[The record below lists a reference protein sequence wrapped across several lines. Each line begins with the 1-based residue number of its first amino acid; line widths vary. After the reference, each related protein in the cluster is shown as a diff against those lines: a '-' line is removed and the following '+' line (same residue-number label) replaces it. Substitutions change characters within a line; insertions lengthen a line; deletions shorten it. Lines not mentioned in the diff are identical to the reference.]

1 MTYTYKLITDP
12 ILVKMGASD
21 TEASVILRKEDNA
34 FIPKDS
40 ENRDYQEYLT
50 WVADGNTP
58 EAAD

>member
-21 TEASVILRKEDNA
+21 TEANIILRKEDNT

-40 ENRDYQEYLT
+40 ANRDYQDYLT
-50 WVADGNTP
+50 WVAEGNTA